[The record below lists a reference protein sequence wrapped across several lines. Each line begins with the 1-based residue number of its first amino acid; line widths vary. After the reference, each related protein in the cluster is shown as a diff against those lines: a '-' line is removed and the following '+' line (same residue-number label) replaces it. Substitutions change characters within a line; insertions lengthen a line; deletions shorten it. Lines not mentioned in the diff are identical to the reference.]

1 MKQESRI
8 GLYLTIIVHLVALIV
23 VLSLQVSSMI
33 QKESSFIL
41 DFTPQEE
48 LELEQQREEIRAR
61 VSEGLDDLIAGIQ
74 RESRNVAV
82 DASLRNR
89 PLKDDRHPDPSQVYK
104 EAEALQERLDAS
116 RKEIDKL
123 LMDKLSDVLSE
134 RQKKTKVGSLL
145 TKMRRAG
152 VICNNGSRKEPSWE
166 LI

>member
-1 MKQESRI
+1 VARVTAREVEYIRTRAQDDDYYCKLI
-8 GLYLTIIVHLVALIV
+8 KDYLTEFQ
-23 VLSLQVSSMI
+23 S
-33 QKESSFIL
+33 
-41 DFTPQEE
+41 
-48 LELEQQREEIRAR
+48 
-61 VSEGLDDLIAGIQ
+61 
-74 RESRNVAV
+74 
-82 DASLRNR
+82 
-89 PLKDDRHPDPSQVYK
+89 
-104 EAEALQERLDAS
+104 AS